1 MDLYERNIRYYPLYR
16 LLFGLII
23 IGPVLTPYLRSKGLV
38 YTEIML
44 LQSISAVSLVV
55 CEMPTGIIADRVS
68 RRLSL
73 LLSSLCIAVGLT
85 AYILST
91 SFPAIALAEMLFAA
105 GLTFKSGADS
115 AFLYES
121 LARLG
126 REGEYARIE
135 GRAISWIFVGQS
147 VGTFGCSLLYEIDA
161 DLPFWISVGTAL
173 LSASVTLR
181 FTEPHRDK
189 GERRYATHILHSF
202 GIALRT
208 PALRWTLAIA
218 AVMGFST
225 RAGFWLYEP
234 YFVHV
239 EIPILWYGPIFGAF
253 NIVAALTARYLA
265 HRWQDAR
272 TALPAMALLL
282 AFTFLLPALL
292 VSAWSII
299 IISLQQMVRAA
310 YKPTLGAWVNGQV
323 EDDVRAT
330 VHSIV
335 GVVAALSFALLS
347 PLVGISLD
355 TRGTIPTYV
364 WMGIG
369 VSIGSIVLFI
379 WRWLAAISVSRV

>member
-1 MDLYERNIRYYPLYR
+1 
-16 LLFGLII
+16 
-23 IGPVLTPYLRSKGLV
+23 
-38 YTEIML
+38 
-44 LQSISAVSLVV
+44 
-55 CEMPTGIIADRVS
+55 
-68 RRLSL
+68 
-73 LLSSLCIAVGLT
+73 
-85 AYILST
+85 
-91 SFPAIALAEMLFAA
+91 
-105 GLTFKSGADS
+105 
-115 AFLYES
+115 
-121 LARLG
+121 
-126 REGEYARIE
+126 
-135 GRAISWIFVGQS
+135 
-147 VGTFGCSLLYEIDA
+147 
-161 DLPFWISVGTAL
+161 
-173 LSASVTLR
+173 
-181 FTEPHRDK
+181 
-189 GERRYATHILHSF
+189 
-202 GIALRT
+202 
-208 PALRWTLAIA
+208 
-218 AVMGFST
+218 MGFST

-272 TALPAMALLL
+272 TALPAMAL
-282 AFTFLLPALL
+282 LL